1 MPTITIDGPPIKEVE
16 RKRELVKRLTEV
28 AIGIYKIEHIV
39 VLIRENQPENVGVN
53 GQLIFDKK
61 KDRNI

>member
-61 KDRNI
+61 KEG